1 MPHDLRFPEVP
12 VPSGHEFLVRNDYG
26 YVSSVTPFPGD
37 GQHFARGLSYLSPY
51 LPLIFHLSPYL
62 PLIFCPLIFCPLI
75 FSLGQNGS
83 LFVVI

>member
-51 LPLIFHLSPYL
+51 LPLIF
-62 PLIFCPLIFCPLI
+62 CPLIFVSPYLRAICPLI